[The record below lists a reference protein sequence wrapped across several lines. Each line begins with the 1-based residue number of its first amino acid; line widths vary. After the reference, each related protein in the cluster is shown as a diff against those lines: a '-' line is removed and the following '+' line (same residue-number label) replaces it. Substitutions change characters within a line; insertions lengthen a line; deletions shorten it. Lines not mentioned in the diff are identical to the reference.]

1 MNIEQL
7 KHMELII
14 NFDDQDNVKRDWL
27 LRTLKLMGINYKT
40 KGEIAQ
46 TLEEYNRDLETG
58 NSEIEQGKF
67 TTAEQLKNEIK
78 KW

>member
-1 MNIEQL
+1 
-7 KHMELII
+7 MELII
-14 NFDDQDNVKRDWL
+14 NFDEQDNTKRDWL
-27 LRTLKLMGINYKT
+27 LRTLKLMGIKYKT
-40 KGEIAQ
+40 KGEGAQ
-46 TLEEYNRDLETG
+46 TLEEYNADLETG

>member
-1 MNIEQL
+1 
-7 KHMELII
+7 MELII
-14 NFDDQDNVKRDWL
+14 NFDEQDNVKRDWL

-46 TLEEYNRDLETG
+46 TLEEYNSDLETG
-58 NSEIEQGKF
+58 NSEVEQGKF

>member
-1 MNIEQL
+1 
-7 KHMELII
+7 MELII
-14 NFDDQDNVKRDWL
+14 NFDEQDNVKRDWL
-27 LRTLKLMGINYKT
+27 LRTLKLMGINNKT

-46 TLEEYNRDLETG
+46 TLEEYNSDLETG
-58 NSEIEQGKF
+58 NSEVEQGKF